1 MSKTSL
7 PTSYLLDKSVVR
19 EALRGLVRETLG
31 MPLPPRQ
38 GTSLGVVRALIA
50 YGGLLCITPE
60 LSHLLERPAHLPIA
74 SPFLAYLC
82 VLRPGRYLKR
92 WGRRL
97 TEEGFSHE
105 DALILSY
112 ASFGFDALQKTFGV
126 ETVLTNDLRMKDRY
140 VHGFPRIEARFGRMI
155 RQLKAPYQQATL
167 PEMVCTEELWSQLAL

>member
-1 MSKTSL
+1 VSTISL
-7 PTSYLLDKSVVR
+7 PTSCLLDKSVVR

-31 MPLPPRQ
+31 VPLLPRQ

-50 YGGLLCITPE
+50 YGGLLYITPE
-60 LSHLLERPAHLPIA
+60 LWHLRERPANLTIA
-74 SPFLAYLC
+74 SPFLAYLR

-112 ASFGFDALQKTFGV
+112 ASFGVTTQPPHY
-126 ETVLTNDLRMKDRY
+126 LRNRSCSVYDQSHKLSHPHR
-140 VHGFPRIEARFGRMI
+140 
-155 RQLKAPYQQATL
+155 
-167 PEMVCTEELWSQLAL
+167 